1 MVSPGCWIRDAI
13 DQIQISKVEHKRYVT
28 VRKTI
33 VARLRAILPGEL
45 MVLVGPPRVGK
56 SRCIC
61 DALSIS
67 EDNKPDSKLV
77 MSAVMVDAEN
87 SAKNGEFSTKDF
99 MISCLKA
106 IHHPIYGEPA
116 EDDLWGFKLDQLLH
130 KTSEATLRQAF
141 ERALELRQTEYLIID
156 EAHHV
161 KYVPGGDA
169 AAARVLDSWKC
180 LANKTKVK
188 LVLSGSYKLLPL
200 LALAPHM
207 VGRQSP
213 LDFGRYRVNPSD
225 VNSWEQVLREFSKLL
240 RFDEKVSLST
250 WNILLFEG
258 SLGCVGLLSRW
269 LRSCLASMLSE
280 GVNALTLEA
289 LLAERLPTV
298 QECKLLDE
306 ILLGEAAMKRFHE
319 NNQTQLPP
327 QKVNKESK
335 SSHQKN
341 GRPFQRNSRRSPA
354 GGRA

>member
-1 MVSPGCWIRDAI
+1 MVSSGCWIHDAI
-13 DQIQISKVEHKRYVT
+13 NQIQISKVEHKRYVT

-33 VARLRAILPGEL
+33 AARLRAILPGEL

-141 ERALELRQTEYLIID
+141 ERSLELRQTEYLIID

-213 LDFGRYRVNPSD
+213 LDFGRYRANHSD
-225 VNSWEQVLREFSKLL
+225 VRSWEQVLREFSKVLK
-240 RFDEKVSLST
+240 FDENVSLST
-250 WNILLFEG
+250 WNVLLFDG

-280 GVNALTLEA
+280 GVNTLTLEA
-289 LLAERLPTV
+289 LLAERLPAV
-298 QECKLLDE
+298 QESKLLDE
-306 ILLGEAAMKRFHE
+306 ILLGEADMKRLHDT
-319 NNQTQLPP
+319 TQARLLP
-327 QKVNKESK
+327 QKENKEPK
-335 SSHQKN
+335 SSRQKS

>member
-1 MVSPGCWIRDAI
+1 MVSPDCWICAAI
-13 DQIQISKVEHKRYVT
+13 DQIQLSKIEHKRYVS
-28 VRKTI
+28 VRRKI
-33 VARLRAILPGEL
+33 AARLRAILPGEL

-67 EDNKPDSKLV
+67 EENKPDAKLA

-106 IHHPIYGEPA
+106 IHHPIYGTPA
-116 EDDLWGFKLDQLLH
+116 EGDPWGFKLDQLLH

-188 LVLSGSYKLLPL
+188 LVFSGSYKLLPL

-213 LDFGRYRVNPSD
+213 LDFGRYKATPSD
-225 VNSWEQVLREFSKLL
+225 ISNWEQVLREFSKLL
-240 RFDEKVSLST
+240 KFDNDESLST
-250 WNILLFEG
+250 WNRLLFEG

-280 GVNALTLEA
+280 GLDTLTLKA
-289 LLAERLPTV
+289 LLADRLPTV
-298 QECKLLDE
+298 QEGKLLEE
-306 ILLGEAAMKRFHE
+306 ILLGEADMKQFHE
-319 NNQTQLPP
+319 TSKAQPLP
-327 QKVNKESK
+327 QEADIELK
-335 SSHQKN
+335 SSRKKN
-341 GRPFQRNSRRSPA
+341 GRPFQRHSRRSPA
-354 GGRA
+354 GGRV

>member
-1 MVSPGCWIRDAI
+1 MVSQCWIYEAI
-13 DQIQISKVEHKRYVT
+13 DNIQASRVEHKRYVS
-28 VRKTI
+28 VRRK
-33 VARLRAILPGEL
+33 VLARARAILPGEL
-45 MVLVGPPRVGK
+45 MVIVGPPRVGK

-67 EDNKPDSKLV
+67 EDNRPDARLMMRS
-77 MSAVMVDAEN
+77 VMVDAEN

-106 IHHPIYGEPA
+106 IHHPIYGAPSA
-116 EDDLWGFKLDQLLH
+116 DDPWGFKLDQLLH

-161 KYVPGGDA
+161 SYVPGGEA

-188 LVLSGSYKLLPL
+188 LILSGSYKLLPL
-200 LALAPHM
+200 LSLAPHM

-213 LDFGRYRVNPSD
+213 LEFGRYKATSSD
-225 VNSWEQVLREFSKLL
+225 VSNWEQVLREFSKLL
-240 RFDEKVSLST
+240 RFEQDESLST
-250 WNILLFEG
+250 WNKLLFEG

-280 GVNALTLEA
+280 GLDTLTLEA
-289 LLAERLPTV
+289 LLADRLPTV
-298 QECKLLDE
+298 QEGKLLDE
-306 ILLGEAAMKRFHE
+306 ILVGEMDMKRLHDWDGS
-319 NNQTQLPP
+319 QPP
-327 QKVNKESK
+327 PREPSKEPRGGRGT
-335 SSHQKN
+335 N
-341 GRPFQRNSRRSPA
+341 GRRFQRNCRRSPA